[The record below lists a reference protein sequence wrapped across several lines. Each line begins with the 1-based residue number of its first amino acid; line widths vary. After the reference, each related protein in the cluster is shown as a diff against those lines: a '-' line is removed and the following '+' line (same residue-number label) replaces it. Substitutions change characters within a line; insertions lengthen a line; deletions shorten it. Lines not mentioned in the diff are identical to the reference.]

1 MIEQDHSHFMNL
13 ALKEAMKAYEA
24 DEVPIGCVIVAQ
36 NQIIAKGYNQT
47 QQLKDATA
55 HAEIIAL
62 TSAFAYLNSKILKE
76 CTIYITIEPCA
87 MCAGAI
93 RWAQL
98 GTLVYGAGEEKC
110 GFSLYKPSI
119 LHPKTIVIPD
129 IEKEACAGLIQRFF
143 LEKRK

>member
-1 MIEQDHSHFMNL
+1 MVELNHSHFMSL
-13 ALKEAMKAYEA
+13 AIKEAVKAYDEE
-24 DEVPIGCVIVAQ
+24 EVPIGCVIVAN
-36 NQIIAKGYNQT
+36 NQVIAKGYNQT
-47 QQLKDATA
+47 QRLNDATA

-62 TSAFAYLNSKILKE
+62 TSAFNYLNSRILKD

-98 GTLVYGAGEEKC
+98 GALVYGASEDKC

-119 LHPKTIVIPD
+119 LHPKTEVISGIEEVACAKLIKD
-129 IEKEACAGLIQRFF
+129 FFIEKRL
-143 LEKRK
+143 